1 VPRIGAILKWT
12 GARVQSESFRGQYRI
27 DEFLTNWFTRDSVLN
42 SLHRGA
48 TSEEPI
54 NFVAIVVVMIVV
66 LLSAASPFASTQ
78 GLNQIATPD
87 MPPEGGLALSG
98 GNGANPAVRNR
109 DLQGFRA

>member
-1 VPRIGAILKWT
+1 
-12 GARVQSESFRGQYRI
+12 
-27 DEFLTNWFTRDSVLN
+27 VLN

-54 NFVAIVVVMIVV
+54 NFVAIVVVMIVL